1 LHDKWDPTNPNCVF
15 QHYFYNSVKPEEA
28 PFYGPAPG
36 EDERKW
42 EEALSNKPSA
52 GAIPVLARGFEQ
64 VAERIRQQSAA
75 VTALRTRLHEINNSL
90 TLLKDAHEL
99 NVASRITEAKRKH
112 IVFTQRTLALAT
124 KVQILRNRGYVM
136 DQQEE
141 ELKKKLAELEK
152 QTFDPVLGGRQEEI
166 WARMSGVRE
175 RARMLQEETEKIGKS
190 IESQQNGELLSE
202 DDQKA
207 LEKVRFATS
216 HTLDLTLTS
225 RNSFSKTTTSS
236 SNTSRSGSKT
246 PRRSTIHGR
255 QTSSHG
261 RRSAERAY
269 HVVVYD
275 FIDDLVISFWRK
287 SSIAT
292 YHGGH
297 A

>member
-1 LHDKWDPTNPNCVF
+1 
-15 QHYFYNSVKPEEA
+15 
-28 PFYGPAPG
+28 
-36 EDERKW
+36 
-42 EEALSNKPSA
+42 LSNKPSP

-64 VAERIRQQSAA
+64 VAERIHQQAAA

-141 ELKKKLAELEK
+141 ELKKKLAELER

-175 RARMLQEETEKIGKS
+175 RARILQEETEKIGKS
-190 IESQQNGELLSE
+190 IEGQQNGELLSE

-207 LEKVRFATS
+207 LDKVRLAIVWMKDATLILCYS
-216 HTLDLTLTS
+216 S
-225 RNSFSKTTTSS
+225 SKITTGS
-236 SNTSRSGSKT
+236 SNTLRNGSKT
-246 PRRSTIHGR
+246 QRKSMP
-255 QTSSHG
+255 HG
-261 RRSAERAY
+261 RRRSN
-269 HVVVYD
+269 HGQQSD
-275 FIDDLVISFWRK
+275 K
-287 SSIAT
+287 PTTIAT
-292 YHGGH
+292 SVCTIYRRFGDILLVEKRALRDTMEEGRIASGFNLIVAFPPSSAVEFDNAPIHGH
-297 A
+297 RSHMLALAI

>member
-1 LHDKWDPTNPNCVF
+1 
-15 QHYFYNSVKPEEA
+15 
-28 PFYGPAPG
+28 
-36 EDERKW
+36 
-42 EEALSNKPSA
+42 
-52 GAIPVLARGFEQ
+52 
-64 VAERIRQQSAA
+64 
-75 VTALRTRLHEINNSL
+75 
-90 TLLKDAHEL
+90 
-99 NVASRITEAKRKH
+99 
-112 IVFTQRTLALAT
+112 
-124 KVQILRNRGYVM
+124 
-136 DQQEE
+136 
-141 ELKKKLAELEK
+141 
-152 QTFDPVLGGRQEEI
+152 
-166 WARMSGVRE
+166 MSGVRE

-207 LEKVRFATS
+207 LEKVCHISSRRFD
-216 HTLDLTLTS
+216 LKLTLY
-225 RNSFSKTTTSS
+225 NSFSKIMTSS

-261 RRSAERAY
+261 QQSDERAY